1 MNGVAI
7 TSWIRSAAFERVLDA
22 AAQRHQD
29 AELIAAGAG
38 QHVAGAQRQD
48 QPPREG
54 DQQLVAGKAAH
65 RFVDPAEAQHVDD
78 QHRMLEVARDLLAG
92 LLDRFGE
99 GEPVGQPGQAVAQH
113 FGAQRPLGLHLD
125 GAVDDA
131 QQAARA
137 GAARRAAA
145 APA

>member
-1 MNGVAI
+1 MNGVGHHLLDALGGLQ
-7 TSWIRSAAFERVLDA
+7 RVLDA
-22 AAQRHQD
+22 AAQRHQH
-29 AELIAAGAG
+29 AEFVAAGAG
-38 QHVAGAQRQD
+38 QHVAGAKRQD
-48 QPPREG
+48 QPPGEG

-65 RFVDPAEAQHVDD
+65 RFVDPAEAQHVDH

-99 GEPVGQPGQAVAQH
+99 GEAVGQAGQAVAQH
-113 FGAQRPLGLHLD
+113 LGAQRALGLHLD

-137 GAARRAAA
+137 PSWPAAA